1 MKKNFS
7 KYFMIAAVAVTMGCV
22 SSCKDYEDEMVAEFR
37 GEDVAL
43 QGSIDN
49 LESDLQKGLAD
60 AKAERDALE
69 KKLTDEINTVK
80 ELYATKAEL
89 EAAKTKLENDLDA
102 AKDQHKA
109 DIEALDKKIAGVDA
123 DLQATK
129 TKLEDT
135 IGRLTQAETKI
146 NTLEGAVAKLQE
158 KDAAIEKSI
167 ENLKKTLADEQAA
180 QDAKIKAIEEVTIP
194 AINSEITALKG
205 RADALETKTAA
216 HDKAIEDVNKL
227 IKDLQA
233 EDEELAGL
241 LEDVQD
247 AVKKA
252 QDTANSA
259 VLMAKKVQDDLKAV
273 EKALSDD
280 IAANADDIAANA
292 DAIAKNF
299 EAITKNADAIT
310 DLENA
315 LKAHEA
321 AAVAKMADLSDS
333 LKNAYDAIAANADS
347 IVALDKKLDNAVS
360 TLEDAI
366 EAAEERLQEDIDELK
381 DDLGD
386 LAKRVKA
393 NEDAIAELVER
404 MDEVEDTLDDLV
416 DAESK
421 RLTNISLQGAYSPVL
436 GYFNMPMGMKSNVLA
451 AYQGAKL
458 TNTDVLNFPKAYSES
473 VVAGYEPIA
482 QSVWSKLNPETLTI
496 ENGEIIGTQNENG
509 KTYAGKVY
517 MVVNPTGVELDD
529 VTFSVVN
536 SLGEEAAVVLDQ
548 PVATEDKLSFGYTR
562 AGAALY
568 EATAYVDAEK
578 TNVSL
583 NVADY
588 KDIFSDLKNRQ
599 LNVADIVSTLYNTF
613 NNITDANAVSASWTD
628 SLGEHSVMSD
638 YALAAVSVKPLS
650 FNMIQ
655 VLENINFNKSIS
667 LDKAYAIIDKV
678 SEELKSKFSALPNG
692 FELKSINTDNIQF
705 TINVDLAPHLNG
717 MEVIPAG
724 SLIATIK
731 NPAYNP
737 GVSDPADEYI
747 DIKTTDPIKISG
759 ITDKVISVPTT
770 ALEQQIKDMI
780 APINGMIESLE
791 PILGPVNTL
800 LAQLKESEGKFNVAV
815 DKANNVA
822 SKLVAGIEKV
832 ANGLGSLMNKAD
844 NILRPVMLLNT
855 TDGLSVLSQS
865 VNRPVAVANGA
876 VLVPTTYNAELIT
889 PIYKKYVAVTK
900 AWDNA
905 GNEVDI
911 VAANNGEGFNEVLEG
926 DVHSVVLNGQS
937 GYKYE
942 ITYSA
947 LDFEGYVV
955 NTKYYVTVK

>member
-1 MKKNFS
+1 MMKKNFS

-102 AKDQHKA
+102 AKDQHKT

-158 KDAAIEKSI
+158 KDVEIEKSI

-280 IAANADDIAANA
+280 IAANAD
-292 DAIAKNF
+292 AIAKNVD
-299 EAITKNADAIT
+299 AIAKNADAIT

-366 EAAEERLQEDIDELK
+366 EAAEERLQDQIDTLAEE
-381 DDLGD
+381 LGD
-386 LAKRVKA
+386 LEERVAA
-393 NEDAIAELVER
+393 NEEAIEELTKDLEDLTDAFE
-404 MDEVEDTLDDLV
+404 
-416 DAESK
+416 K
-421 RLTNISLQGAYSPVL
+421 RITNISLQGAYSPVL

-451 AYQGAKL
+451 AYQGAEL
-458 TNTDVLNFPKAYSES
+458 TNTNELNFPKAYSES

-482 QSVWSKLNPETLTI
+482 ESVWSKLNPETLTI

-517 MVVNPTGVELDD
+517 MVVNPTEVKLDD

-628 SLGEHSVMSD
+628 TIHGEEHAHTVMSD

-650 FNMIQ
+650 FNMIP
-655 VLENINFNKSIS
+655 VLEDINFGKVATISADKVNKV
-667 LDKAYAIIDKV
+667 IDKV
-678 SEELKSKFSALPNG
+678 SDRLKAGFSIPGTDMVLDIKLEKIVLDEKAFIFTFDDIDLTNKVNGTVILEEG
-692 FELKSINTDNIQF
+692 D
-705 TINVDLAPHLNG
+705 
-717 MEVIPAG
+717 
-724 SLIATIK
+724 LIAEIEDPTDPTKTIK
-731 NPAYNP
+731 IKAKEDMTIKLEE
-737 GVSDPADEYI
+737 GALKVSLPQINLTNQIAAIIDP
-747 DIKTTDPIKISG
+747 
-759 ITDKVISVPTT
+759 V
-770 ALEQQIKDMI
+770 
-780 APINGMIESLE
+780 NGMIESLT
-791 PILGPVNTL
+791 PVVDQVNSM
-800 LAQLKESEGKFNVAV
+800 LAMLKEADSKLNETL
-815 DKANNVA
+815 DKAGNVA
-822 SKLVAGIEKV
+822 SKLTVGIEKI
-832 ANGLGSLMNKAD
+832 ANRMAGLMNKAD

-900 AWDNA
+900 AWDKA
-905 GNEVDI
+905 GNEIDI
-911 VAANNGEGFNEVLEG
+911 TSANKGEGFNKVLEG
-926 DVHSVVLNGQS
+926 DVHTVALNGQS
-937 GYKYE
+937 GCKYE

-947 LDFEGYVV
+947 LDFHGYVV

>member
-158 KDAAIEKSI
+158 KDVEIEKSI

-292 DAIAKNF
+292 DAIAKNVD
-299 EAITKNADAIT
+299 AIAKNADAIT
-310 DLENA
+310 NLENA

-366 EAAEERLQEDIDELK
+366 EAAEERLQDQIDTLAEELS
-381 DDLGD
+381 DLEE
-386 LAKRVKA
+386 RVAA
-393 NEDAIAELVER
+393 NEEAIEELTKDLEDLTDAFE
-404 MDEVEDTLDDLV
+404 
-416 DAESK
+416 K
-421 RLTNISLQGAYSPVL
+421 RITNISLQGAYSPVL

-458 TNTDVLNFPKAYSES
+458 TNTNELKFPFAYSES
-473 VVAGYEPIA
+473 VVAGYETIDA
-482 QSVWSKLNPETLTI
+482 AVLEKLNPATLDI
-496 ENGEIIGTQNENG
+496 ENGDIIGTQNENG

-517 MVVNPTGVELDD
+517 MVVNPTEVDLTD

-548 PVATEDKLSFGYTR
+548 PVATKDKLSFGYTR

-628 SLGEHSVMSD
+628 TIHGEEHAHTVMSD

-650 FNMIQ
+650 FNMIP
-655 VLENINFNKSIS
+655 VLEDINFGTGTT
-667 LDKAYAIIDKV
+667 LAADKVNAIIDRLTEKV
-678 SEELKSKFSALPNG
+678 KFDIQIPG
-692 FELKSINTDNIQF
+692 IEKFE
-705 TINVDLAPHLNG
+705 
-717 MEVIPAG
+717 
-724 SLIATIK
+724 
-731 NPAYNP
+731 
-737 GVSDPADEYI
+737 I
-747 DIKTTDPIKISG
+747 DIKKVEIDGDKFNISFADTITIEGKDYPIFTANTPIATVVVDNTTYNVEVSEDKKVTVEGQEFIISYENKEIAKEIESIESTING
-759 ITDKVISVPTT
+759 S
-770 ALEQQIKDMI
+770 LEQLEAMVDQV
-780 APINGMIESLE
+780 NGMIEMLE
-791 PILGPVNTL
+791 ETEAKLNNTL
-800 LAQLKESEGKFNVAV
+800 
-815 DKANNVA
+815 NNAKNTIA
-822 SKLVAGIEKV
+822 SKLMSGVEKV
-832 ANGLGSLMNKAD
+832 ANRMGALMNKAD

-900 AWDNA
+900 AWDKA
-905 GNEVDI
+905 GNEIDI
-911 VAANNGEGFNEVLEG
+911 TSANNGEGFNEVLEG
-926 DVHSVVLNGQS
+926 DVHTVALNGQS
-937 GYKYE
+937 GCKYE

-947 LDFEGYVV
+947 LDFHGYVV

>member
-1 MKKNFS
+1 MMKKNFS

-102 AKDQHKA
+102 AKDQHKT

-158 KDAAIEKSI
+158 KDAAIETSI

-310 DLENA
+310 NLENA

-366 EAAEERLQEDIDELK
+366 EAAEERLQDKIDTLAEDLS
-381 DDLGD
+381 D

-451 AYQGAKL
+451 AYQGAEL
-458 TNTDVLNFPKAYSES
+458 TNTNELNFPKSYSES

-517 MVVNPTGVELDD
+517 MVVNPTEVDLTD

-548 PVATEDKLSFGYTR
+548 PVETKDKLSFGYTR

-650 FNMIQ
+650 FNMIP
-655 VLENINFNKSIS
+655 VLEDINFGTGTT
-667 LDKAYAIIDKV
+667 LAADKVNAIIDRLTEKV
-678 SEELKSKFSALPNG
+678 KFDIQIPGIEKFDIQIDNIDIDENKFIIEIKEITLDGVKIPVFSAGQSIAVKIGTTDESLIFTNG
-692 FELKSINTDNIQF
+692 VSASLDGQKIQLNYKKDDIAGEIANIES
-705 TINVDLAPHLNG
+705 TINGSMAQLEAMVDQ
-717 MEVIPAG
+717 V
-724 SLIATIK
+724 
-731 NPAYNP
+731 
-737 GVSDPADEYI
+737 
-747 DIKTTDPIKISG
+747 
-759 ITDKVISVPTT
+759 
-770 ALEQQIKDMI
+770 
-780 APINGMIESLE
+780 NGMIEMLE
-791 PILGPVNTL
+791 ETEAKLNNTL
-800 LAQLKESEGKFNVAV
+800 
-815 DKANNVA
+815 NNAKNTIA
-822 SKLVAGIEKV
+822 SKLMSGVEKV
-832 ANGLGSLMNKAD
+832 ANRMGALMNKAD

-900 AWDNA
+900 AWDKA
-905 GNEVDI
+905 GNEIDI
-911 VAANNGEGFNEVLEG
+911 TSANGGEGFNKVLEG
-926 DVHSVVLNGQS
+926 DVHTVALNGQS
-937 GYKYE
+937 GCKYE

-947 LDFEGYVV
+947 LDFHGYVV

>member
-37 GEDVAL
+37 GEDVVL

-109 DIEALDKKIAGVDA
+109 DIDALNTKIAGVDT
-123 DLQATK
+123 DLQNTK
-129 TKLEDT
+129 TKLEGT

-167 ENLKKTLADEQAA
+167 ENLKKTLADEQAS
-180 QDAKIKAIEEVTIP
+180 QDAKIKA
-194 AINSEITALKG
+194 
-205 RADALETKTAA
+205 
-216 HDKAIEDVNKL
+216 
-227 IKDLQA
+227 
-233 EDEELAGL
+233 
-241 LEDVQD
+241 LEDVIPLI
-247 AVKKA
+247 
-252 QDTANSA
+252 NS
-259 VLMAKKVQDDLKAV
+259 
-273 EKALSDD
+273 D
-280 IAANADDIAANA
+280 IAALQGRTDSLATVAGAHEK
-292 DAIAKNF
+292 AIADVNNLINEL
-299 EAITKNADAIT
+299 EAEHAADCDSLSGVLDDVQKTMKTLASKADVKKLIDRLEEDLTAALESEIAGVEATMNDLFNEVKAAAEKNASDIVA
-310 DLENA
+310 LENA
-315 LKAHEA
+315 LNAHAAEA
-321 AAVAKMADLSDS
+321 AAQMAGLNDKIDS
-333 LKNAYDAIAANADS
+333 LDTALDEAIAALDEKLDGAIADLTEKMEEADS
-347 IVALDKKLDNAVS
+347 LLQDQID
-360 TLEDAI
+360 TLATNLNSLE
-366 EAAEERLQEDIDELK
+366 
-381 DDLGD
+381 
-386 LAKRVKA
+386 KRVAA
-393 NEDAIAELVER
+393 NEEAIAELAER
-404 MDEVEDTLDDLV
+404 MDKVEEDLEDLT
-416 DAESK
+416 DAFEK
-421 RLTNISLQGAYSPVL
+421 RITNISLQGAYSPVL

-451 AYQGAKL
+451 AYQGAEL
-458 TNTDVLNFPKAYSES
+458 TNTPELKFPYAFSES
-473 VVAGYEPIA
+473 VVAGY
-482 QSVWSKLNPETLTI
+482 QSIDDAVLDKLAPEALTI
-496 ENGEIIGTQNENG
+496 EGGEIIGTQNENG

-517 MVVNPTGVELDD
+517 MVVNPTEVNLTD

-628 SLGEHSVMSD
+628 TIHGEEHAHTVMSD

-650 FNMIQ
+650 FNMIP
-655 VLENINFNKSIS
+655 VLEDINFGTGTALAANKVN
-667 LDKAYAIIDKV
+667 AIIDRLTEKV
-678 SEELKSKFSALPNG
+678 KFDIQIPGIEKFDIQIENVDIDESKF
-692 FELKSINTDNIQF
+692 NISFSQ
-705 TINVDLAPHLNG
+705 TINVAGKEYPIFTDGQEIASVTIGSNTYPVTVKGDKKVTVEGQSFTVSYSNTDIASEIAQIESTING
-717 MEVIPAG
+717 SMAQ
-724 SLIATIK
+724 
-731 NPAYNP
+731 
-737 GVSDPADEYI
+737 
-747 DIKTTDPIKISG
+747 
-759 ITDKVISVPTT
+759 
-770 ALEQQIKDMI
+770 LEAMVDQV
-780 APINGMIESLE
+780 NGMIEMLKE
-791 PILGPVNTL
+791 TEAKLNNTL
-800 LAQLKESEGKFNVAV
+800 
-815 DKANNVA
+815 NNAKNTIA
-822 SKLVAGIEKV
+822 SKLMSGVEKV
-832 ANGLGSLMNKAD
+832 ANRMGALMNKAD

-900 AWDNA
+900 AWDKA
-905 GNEVDI
+905 GNEIDI
-911 VAANNGEGFNEVLEG
+911 TSANNGEGFNKVLEG
-926 DVHSVVLNGQS
+926 DVHTVALNGQS
-937 GYKYE
+937 GCKYE

-947 LDFEGYVV
+947 LDFHGYVV